1 MGNDANTTGKELKY
15 AAAGAG
21 VGAAVG
27 SVVPVLGTA
36 VGAGVGAV
44 AGSLVG
50 LFSGGPEAVNA
61 QANVGGR
68 SIDARTIWEKINPG
82 NTGSLNQGVT
92 AAGTLQKVHTGRVSQ
107 IDQINT
113 KMDAAWQGGGASAAQ
128 AGAHPLGLWL
138 QDSAANLQKSHTYL
152 NTQVESFG
160 TVHKNV
166 QEIAKDP
173 PSAGFLD
180 GVNPFSDKD
189 DEINKY
195 NEVGKANVQAYTNYY
210 NASGSNAGG
219 MPQYS
224 AWEGNNLSNPPGGGG
239 KFPGGPGSGGGGGGF
254 TGSGG
259 GGGGSSFSPPHGST
273 SLPKFDSH
281 PPSTD
286 LPSTTLPNGPGHIG
300 DPTSHPNLPV
310 SHLPS
315 SDTTSTSSYVPP
327 SFDPSG
333 FGPGGGGTGFGP
345 GGSGGGFGPG
355 GGGAGSGAGLGGVA
369 GFGPGGFGGSA
380 AGGAM
385 TGGGTGTGVG
395 AGTGAGAGA
404 GGVGGVRGGAS
415 AGATGRAGASGM
427 GGMAGTGKGGKG
439 PGDEEHQTK
448 YLVEEDPN
456 ELFGSDELTVPPVIG
471 E

>member
-36 VGAGVGAV
+36 VGAGVGAI

-50 LFSGGPEAVNA
+50 LFSGGPEAQNA
-61 QANVGGR
+61 EANVGGR

-82 NTGSLNQGVT
+82 NTQSLTDGVT
-92 AAGTLQKVHTGRVSQ
+92 AAGTLQQVHSDRVTQ
-107 IDQINT
+107 IDQLN
-113 KMDAAWQGGGASAAQ
+113 KSMDAAWQGGGASAAQ

-138 QDSAANLQKSHTYL
+138 QDSAGNLQKSHTYL

-160 TVHKNV
+160 TVHKSV

-189 DEINKY
+189 DQINKY

-210 NASGSNAGG
+210 NASGTNAGG
-219 MPQYS
+219 LPQYS
-224 AWEGNNLSNPPGGGG
+224 AWEGNNLSNPPDGGG
-239 KFPGGPGSGGGGGGF
+239 KFPGGPGG

-259 GGGGSSFSPPHGST
+259 GFSGGPGGGGGSFTPPNIGNT
-273 SLPKFDSH
+273 PPKFDTKVPVGNVH
-281 PPSTD
+281 TGPVVPPR
-286 LPSTTLPNGPGHIG
+286 GIG
-300 DPTSHPNLPV
+300 DPTNPPGSQFP
-310 SHLPS
+310 
-315 SDTTSTSSYVPP
+315 DTTSTSSYVPP
-327 SFDPSG
+327 SVDPSS
-333 FGPGGGGTGFGP
+333 FGPGGGGGFGP
-345 GGSGGGFGPG
+345 GGGGGFGPG
-355 GGGAGSGAGLGGVA
+355 GGGAGSGSGVGGVA
-369 GFGPGGFGGSA
+369 GFGPGGFGS
-380 AGGAM
+380 GGAM
-385 TGGGTGTGVG
+385 TGAGGG
-395 AGTGAGAGA
+395 AGAGAGA
-404 GGVGGVRGGAS
+404 GGVGGMRGGA
-415 AGATGRAGASGM
+415 AGGTAGRSGSSGM
-427 GGMAGTGKGGKG
+427 GGMGGAGKGGKG
-439 PGDEEHQTK
+439 PGDEDHETK